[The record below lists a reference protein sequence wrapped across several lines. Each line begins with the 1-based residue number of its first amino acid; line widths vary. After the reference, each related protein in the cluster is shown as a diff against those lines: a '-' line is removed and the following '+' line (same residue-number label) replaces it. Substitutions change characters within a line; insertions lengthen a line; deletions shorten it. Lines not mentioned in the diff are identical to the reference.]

1 VISIIINIIAAAIAI
16 IIAMLF
22 GSTPFASSAGPSSM
36 DVVGNW
42 VIFRVYNPITEE
54 AATLSKQSMS
64 DKRFVKPKLR
74 SVFLL
79 KFHLLLLGD
88 LE

>member
-1 VISIIINIIAAAIAI
+1 
-16 IIAMLF
+16 
-22 GSTPFASSAGPSSM
+22 M
-36 DVVGNW
+36 DVVDNW

-74 SVFLL
+74 SVILL